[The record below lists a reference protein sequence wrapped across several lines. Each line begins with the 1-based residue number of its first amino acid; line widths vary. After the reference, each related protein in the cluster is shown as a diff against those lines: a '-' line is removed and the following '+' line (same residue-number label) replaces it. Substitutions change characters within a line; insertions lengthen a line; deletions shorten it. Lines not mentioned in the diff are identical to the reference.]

1 MGAVT
6 LYLADTSAWH
16 RSTHAEVAAAW
27 ERHLNDDALA
37 TCSQVR
43 LEILYSARNLEAYEE
58 LAAELEA
65 LHQLPCG
72 EDQFDRALEIQH
84 ELARRGGLH
93 HRSVKIADLVI
104 AASAEAADAVLWHYD
119 EDYDRVAKIT
129 GQAAEWIAPRGSL

>member
-1 MGAVT
+1 M

-16 RSTHAEVAAAW
+16 RSIHAEVAAVW
-27 ERHLNDDALA
+27 ERHLSDDAIA

-43 LEILYSARNLEAYEE
+43 LEILYSARNLEAYGE

-84 ELARRGGLH
+84 ALARRGGLH

-104 AASAEAADAVLWHYD
+104 AASAEAAGAVLWHYD
-119 EDYDRVAKIT
+119 EDYDRVAAIT
-129 GQAAEWIAPRGSL
+129 GQATEWVAPRGSL